1 MEPSAKKG
9 TSGGIPEKANHR
21 GLRTFQ
27 NLDTFCPGVFS
38 MLLLTTQE
46 YALCTSAVRQR
57 YKSGT
62 PRRYDSGT
70 TANKRYDSGAKPQ
83 RLRQQYDSSALA
95 VAWPKWLLWKKNN
108 NNCDSARLASKAYEI
123 KYDRCGRAHKKS
135 VKEWRKKNAPT
146 PKKRRVTRAN
156 VMNIFSTPYLGTKLS
171 YIHHCCVWKS
181 FFFFDCHIMG

>member
-1 MEPSAKKG
+1 MLLVRPNKLKSDEGTQLLWSRWGFHPSV
-9 TSGGIPEKANHR
+9 SRRIPEKANHR

-95 VAWPKWLLWKKNN
+95 VAWPKWLLKKKTKKNN
-108 NNCDSARLASKAYEI
+108 NCNSARLASKA
-123 KYDRCGRAHKKS
+123 KNFDRCGRVHKK
-135 VKEWRKKNAPT
+135 ER
-146 PKKRRVTRAN
+146 
-156 VMNIFSTPYLGTKLS
+156 
-171 YIHHCCVWKS
+171 
-181 FFFFDCHIMG
+181 